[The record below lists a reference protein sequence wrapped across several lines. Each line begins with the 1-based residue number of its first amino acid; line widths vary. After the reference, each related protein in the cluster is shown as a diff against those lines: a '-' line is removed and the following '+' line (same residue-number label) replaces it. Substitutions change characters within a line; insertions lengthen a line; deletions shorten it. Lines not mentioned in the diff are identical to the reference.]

1 MLAAWISHASR
12 TLETGE
18 QSPEARRIYTQHM
31 NYRELEV
38 YQRANT
44 LFPKI
49 YRLVR
54 SWKQVDQQEIGSQM
68 VRAANS
74 IHANIAE
81 GSTKSVP
88 DFKRYLGNAIGSCD
102 ELVSHITDAV
112 NIGLMNKTVS
122 DKLIDEY
129 RIVGKQLMRLKQN
142 WK

>member
-1 MLAAWISHASR
+1 
-12 TLETGE
+12 
-18 QSPEARRIYTQHM
+18 M

-38 YQRANT
+38 YQRANS

-54 SWKQVDQQEIGSQM
+54 SWKEIDQREIGSQII
-68 VRAANS
+68 RAANS

-88 DFKRYLGNAIGSCD
+88 DFKRYLGNSIGSCD
-102 ELVSHITDAV
+102 ELISHITDAV
-112 NIGLMNKTVS
+112 NIGLMGKS
-122 DKLIDEY
+122 AGEKLTDEY
-129 RIVGKQLMRLKQN
+129 KVVGKQLTRLKQN